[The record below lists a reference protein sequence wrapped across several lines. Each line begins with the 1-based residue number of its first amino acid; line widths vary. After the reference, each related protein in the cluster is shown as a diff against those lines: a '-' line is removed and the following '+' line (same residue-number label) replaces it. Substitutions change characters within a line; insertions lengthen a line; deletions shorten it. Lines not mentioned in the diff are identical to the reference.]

1 MSSSVKTMQ
10 ELTDSRILFEKKLP
24 PFGYIIVWIVLLAC
38 AGIIIW
44 STQAHKAYEIIAT
57 GTVTSNEA
65 NYVMS
70 AYTGTILHS
79 DMEEGKIVSQGDR
92 LFVISS
98 TEYDLQ
104 SKQLKETRRSYEE
117 KRAQYEKLV
126 HSIQDDQNYF
136 SATDA
141 DDALYYSAYES
152 YKAQVTQNHID
163 TSAYKSYGY
172 TDEQIEVEIEKNA
185 AKITEL
191 YHAAIQS
198 AENSIAEC
206 ETQLDA
212 IDAQLSALQSG
223 YEGYTITA
231 TTNGTLHLLADYK
244 EGMVVQTGSAIATI
258 TPENSDTLVEA
269 YVTPADM
276 ARMHTGDT
284 VEMEI
289 GGLMQSVYGTISG
302 EVVQI
307 SSNVTAQETQ
317 NGTVQMFKIQIRPD
331 SLYVVSN
338 SGNKVNLSNG
348 MTAEARIHYDEV
360 TYFDYVMDKL
370 GFKAK

>member
-1 MSSSVKTMQ
+1 MSNSVKTMQ
-10 ELTDSRILFEKKLP
+10 ELTDSHILFERKLP
-24 PFGYIIVWIVLLAC
+24 PFGYIIVWIVLAAC
-38 AGIIIW
+38 AGVILW
-44 STQAHKAYEIIAT
+44 STQANKAYEIIAN
-57 GTVTSNEA
+57 GTVTSSEA

-79 DMEEGKIVSQGDR
+79 NMEEGKIVSQGDT

-104 SKQLKETRRSYEE
+104 SKQLKETRQSYEE
-117 KRAQYEKLV
+117 KRSQYEKLV
-126 HSIQDDQNYF
+126 HSIQDNQNYF

-141 DDALYYSAYES
+141 DDALYYSTYES
-152 YKAQVTQNHID
+152 YKAQVAQNNLD

-172 TDEQIEVEIEKNA
+172 TDEQIEAEIEKNS

-198 AENSIAEC
+198 AQSGIAEC
-206 ETQLDA
+206 QTQLDA
-212 IDAQLSALQSG
+212 IDAQLSALQDG
-223 YEGYTITA
+223 YEEYHVTA
-231 TTNGTLHLLADYK
+231 TTSGTLHLLADYK

-276 ARMHTGDT
+276 ARMHTGDS

-307 SSNVTAQETQ
+307 SSNVTTQETQ
-317 NGTVQMFKIQIRPD
+317 NGNVQMFKIQIRPD

-338 SGNKVNLSNG
+338 SGNKVNLANG
-348 MTAEARIHYDEV
+348 MAAEARIHYDEV

-370 GFKAK
+370 GFKAR

>member
-1 MSSSVKTMQ
+1 MTNSVRNIQ

-24 PFGYIIVWIVLLAC
+24 PFGYILVWIVLLAC
-38 AGIIIW
+38 AGLIIW
-44 STQAHKAYEIIAT
+44 STQAHKANEIIAN

-65 NYVMS
+65 NYIMP

-79 DMEEGKIVSQGDR
+79 DMEEGKLVSQGDM

-104 SKQLKETRRSYEE
+104 SKQLQETRRSYEE

-126 HSIQDDQNYF
+126 HSIQNDQNYF
-136 SATDA
+136 NAASA
-141 DDALYYSAYES
+141 DDALYYSAYEA
-152 YKAQVTQNHID
+152 YKAQVAQNNLD

-172 TDEQIEVEIEKNA
+172 TDEQIEAEIEKNS
-185 AKITEL
+185 AKIAEI

-198 AENSIAEC
+198 AENSISEC
-206 ETQLDA
+206 QMQLDA

-223 YEGYTITA
+223 YEGYTVTA
-231 TTNGTLHLLADYK
+231 TASGTLHLLADYK

-307 SSNVTAQETQ
+307 SSNVTAQETK
-317 NGTVQMFKIQIRPD
+317 NGNVPMFKIQIHPD
-331 SLYVVSN
+331 SLYVVSS
-338 SGNKVNLSNG
+338 SGNKVNLANG
-348 MTAEARIHYDEV
+348 MTVEARIHYDEV
-360 TYFDYVMDKL
+360 TYFNYVLDKL